1 MKHKG
6 HQQLQT
12 ETLYKITLATSLQ
25 HFVIIS
31 LAYSKYFRF
40 SVRYSTAAGLN
51 PNLPANKFGVNSDH
65 SVIAESDELF

>member
-31 LAYSKYFRF
+31 LAYSKFSRF
-40 SVRYSTAAGLN
+40 SVR
-51 PNLPANKFGVNSDH
+51 
-65 SVIAESDELF
+65 